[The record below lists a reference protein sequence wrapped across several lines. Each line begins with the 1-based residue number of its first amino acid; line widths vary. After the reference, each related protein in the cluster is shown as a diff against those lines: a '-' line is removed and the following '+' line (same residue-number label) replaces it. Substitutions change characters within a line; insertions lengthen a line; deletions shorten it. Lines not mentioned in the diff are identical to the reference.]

1 MFHNLHHRRSSVS
14 DISITIVEKC
24 YMVQQTFVVS
34 GSRQYKYSLTKI
46 AFLGAATKKS
56 GEENA
61 AKKKKTQQR
70 SQKNLLKV
78 H

>member
-61 AKKKKTQQR
+61 AKKKKKPSKEAKKT
-70 SQKNLLKV
+70 S
-78 H
+78 